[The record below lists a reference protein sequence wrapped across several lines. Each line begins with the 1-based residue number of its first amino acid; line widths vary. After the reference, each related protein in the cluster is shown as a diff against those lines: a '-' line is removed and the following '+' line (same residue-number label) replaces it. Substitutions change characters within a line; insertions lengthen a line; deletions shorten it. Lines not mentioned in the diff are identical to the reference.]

1 MNLEI
6 NTVNFEKLNNR
17 DKSSNRFKKADVP
30 ALDLKKSSG
39 SNMLALFS
47 KNPSKGHKDDE
58 YA

>member
-1 MNLEI
+1 M
-6 NTVNFEKLNNR
+6 NFEKLNNG

-47 KNPSKGHKDDE
+47 KNLSKGHKDDE

>member
-6 NTVNFEKLNNR
+6 NTVNFEKLNNG

-30 ALDLKKSSG
+30 ALDLKKSSAR
-39 SNMLALFS
+39 SESL
-47 KNPSKGHKDDE
+47 KQHKDDE